1 MYNRGFALVATAMLM
16 LILISHAQC
25 QAAGADAPNLVPT
38 AATTPSPTANNTK
51 NKIKTEGGLELGVP
65 AVSSTKTD
73 KGSVKKDEP
82 RIPETKEIVITEK
95 PNEKKKE
102 EKVVPELHS
111 TVPPKTATL
120 PAVSKMPPDEHH
132 LGQSAFN
139 EEMDIPGQAFF
150 YVLVGITTTAI
161 VLLVVRVYG
170 LRLSRAERKYGV
182 QGDRANEELTPLP
195 MAIEDVNSDEEDHT
209 VFELNQV

>member
-1 MYNRGFALVATAMLM
+1 MLM

-25 QAAGADAPNLVPT
+25 QAPEADAPKPAPK
-38 AATTPSPTANNTK
+38 AAPNPSPTANNT
-51 NKIKTEGGLELGVP
+51 NSNIKTEGGLELGVP
-65 AVSSTKTD
+65 AVSNSKTD

-82 RIPETKEIVITEK
+82 RIPETKEGVITEK
-95 PNEKKKE
+95 PIEQKKNE
-102 EKVVPELHS
+102 EKIVPENPPTAS
-111 TVPPKTATL
+111 PKTASL
-120 PAVSKMPPDEHH
+120 PAESKMPPDEHH

-139 EEMDIPGQAFF
+139 EELDIPGQAFF

-161 VLLVVRVYG
+161 ILLVVRVYG

-209 VFELNQV
+209 VFEVNRQNIRIL